1 MEEFIRVGR
10 QTLFPQL
17 ANDPVCS
24 AGMKALMERLT
35 ESLLAQIWLLVVY
48 EREKKPNVINNNCKR
63 FAMGIRHLNLLYVYR
78 PKCVINLKRQ
88 Q

>member
-48 EREKKPNVINNNCKR
+48 ERKKNQMLSIIIASDLQWEFATLICYMCIDRNV
-63 FAMGIRHLNLLYVYR
+63 
-78 PKCVINLKRQ
+78 
-88 Q
+88 